1 MEENKRQ
8 MENTIESTEK
18 ALVEGNAYA
27 IPDSLLTF
35 NLEFRDLE
43 CNKLLGKIV
52 SKNCCIFV
60 LLTLK
65 YIFNFYRLKIKIL
78 LKI

>member
-8 MENTIESTEK
+8 MEDTIESTEK
-18 ALVEGNAYA
+18 ALAEGNVYA

-43 CNKLLGKIV
+43 CSRLLGKIV
-52 SKNCCIFV
+52 S
-60 LLTLK
+60 
-65 YIFNFYRLKIKIL
+65 YY
-78 LKI
+78 

>member
-18 ALVEGNAYA
+18 ALAEGNVYA

-43 CNKLLGKIV
+43 CSRLLGKIV
-52 SKNCCIFV
+52 SYNLKTTLSNFLHLFLE
-60 LLTLK
+60 LL
-65 YIFNFYRLKIKIL
+65 
-78 LKI
+78 